1 MNNSWARNL
10 SNLYYLKRILRPG
23 QESKRRAIYRA
34 IAEEKKRLIESGVDT
49 ELVRLCCRY
58 LANTRNRNAQRRFEE
73 YDRQQVLPFD
83 EAA

>member
-1 MNNSWARNL
+1 MKDYWAHNLRNF
-10 SNLYYLKRILRPG
+10 YYMKRMLRPG
-23 QESKRRAIYRA
+23 QDAKRRAIYRQIEA
-34 IAEEKKRLIESGVDT
+34 EKKRLIESGVDA

-73 YDRQQVLPFD
+73 YDRQQRLPFD